1 MTRAVPPP
9 HPDAAPTTLGA
20 LLRRAA
26 GRHGDAEALVDAR
39 RRLTYAQYDAE
50 VDRLACGLL
59 RAGVKRGEHVA
70 LWMRN
75 CVEWVLTEMAVFR
88 LGAVL
93 VPLNTRSMPGEV
105 AYILGQSDSRTL
117 VLDETMEIPPAA
129 RAGLE
134 RVIRIGA
141 AREGEMSFEALPAG
155 SQADLSEAAVGA
167 DDTAII
173 IYTSGSTAA
182 PKGVMLGHGQI
193 TRNLYEVR
201 VIPEGLTSADR
212 VLYVLPMC
220 HIMGA
225 LNSVVGMLHV
235 GGCLAL
241 RDGFSPQA
249 TLEAMQQ
256 ERPTWF
262 YGVTAMFIDM
272 MRSGLLGRYDTSSL
286 RRFTLFPGPF
296 RREFLAEL
304 LAAFRAEGLNTR
316 YGLTETTNGLT
327 SAATWRDGI
336 DRVVESIGRPLGS
349 MEFEIVDPDT
359 RRAVAPGGDG
369 ELRVRGFAVMQG
381 YYRNEEE
388 TRKVIDADG
397 WFYTGDLM
405 SRDDAGY
412 LYFKGRIKDALKT
425 LGNNVSCLEVEE
437 ILLRHPAV
445 ASAALVGIPDER
457 ASEVGAA
464 FVQLRAGMRA
474 SGPELA
480 EHCRRLLAGYKVPRH
495 FRFVET
501 YPLSPSGKI
510 HKPALRDRF
519 LSEPAP

>member
-1 MTRAVPPP
+1 MARDAAPL
-9 HPDAAPTTLGA
+9 HPDAAPSTLGA

-26 GRHGDAEALVDAR
+26 ARHGDAPALSDGR

-50 VDRLACGLL
+50 VDRLARALL
-59 RAGVKRGEHVA
+59 RAGVRPREHVA

-93 VPLNTRSMPGEV
+93 VPLSPRGTSEEA
-105 AYILGQSDSRTL
+105 AYILAQSDSRTL
-117 VLDETMEIPPAA
+117 VLDEAMQIPPAA
-129 RAGLE
+129 REGLQ
-134 RVIRIGA
+134 RVIRLGA
-141 AREGEMSFEALPAG
+141 ARKGEMSFEALPAG
-155 SQADLSEAAVGA
+155 PHADLEETAGV

-201 VIPEGLTSADR
+201 VIPEELTSADR

-225 LNSVVGMLHV
+225 LNSVVGMMHV

-241 RDGFSPQA
+241 REGFSPQA
-249 TLEAMQQ
+249 TLEAIEA

-262 YGVTAMFIDM
+262 YGVTAMFVDL
-272 MRSGLLGRYDTSSL
+272 MRSGLLGRHDTSSL

-296 RREFLAEL
+296 KREFLAEL
-304 LAAFRAEGLNTR
+304 LSAFRAEGLNTR

-327 SAATWRDGI
+327 SAATWRDGL
-336 DRVVESIGRPLGS
+336 DKVVESIGRPLGS
-349 MEFEIVDPDT
+349 MEFQIVDPAT
-359 RRAVAPGGDG
+359 RHEVAAGEDG

-381 YYRNEEE
+381 YYRNEAE
-388 TRKVIDADG
+388 TRKVIDPEG

-405 SRDDAGY
+405 CRDEAGY
-412 LYFKGRIKDALKT
+412 FYFKGRIKDALKT
-425 LGNNVSCLEVEE
+425 LGNNVSCLEVEAV
-437 ILLRHPAV
+437 LQSHPAV

-474 SGPELA
+474 SGAELA
-480 EHCRRLLAGYKVPRH
+480 EHCRRSLAGYKVPRH

-501 YPLSPSGKI
+501 FPLSTSGKI
-510 HKPALRDRF
+510 HKPALRERI
-519 LSEPAP
+519 LSETVS

>member
-1 MTRAVPPP
+1 MARDADVL
-9 HPDAAPTTLGA
+9 HPDAAPLTLGA

-26 GRHGDAEALVDAR
+26 ARHGDSPALSDGD

-50 VDRLACGLL
+50 VDRLACGLR
-59 RAGVKRGEHVA
+59 RAGVQRGEHVA

-75 CVEWVLTEMAVFR
+75 CVEWVLTELAVFR

-93 VPLNTRSMPGEV
+93 VPLNPRCTLEEA
-105 AYILGQSDSRTL
+105 AYVLTQSDSRTL
-117 VLDETMEIPPAA
+117 VLDEAREIPPAA
-129 RAGLE
+129 RQGLK
-134 RVIRIGA
+134 RVIRLGQ
-141 AREGEMSFEALPAG
+141 AREGELGFERLPAG
-155 SQADLSEAAVGA
+155 AQSSLEDAGAVE
-167 DDTAII
+167 DTAII

-201 VIPEGLTSADR
+201 VIPEELTSADR

-225 LNSVVGMLHV
+225 LNSVVGMMHV

-241 RDGFSPQA
+241 REGFSPQA
-249 TLEAMQQ
+249 TLEAMQE

-262 YGVTAMFIDM
+262 YGVTAMFVDL

-296 RREFLAEL
+296 KREFLAGL
-304 LAAFRAEGLNTR
+304 LSAFRAEGLNTR

-327 SAATWRDGI
+327 SAASWRDGL
-336 DRVVESIGRPLGS
+336 DKVVESIGRPLGS
-349 MEFEIVDPDT
+349 MEFEIVDPAT
-359 RRAVAPGGDG
+359 RRGVAPGEDG

-381 YYRNEEE
+381 YYRNEHE
-388 TRKVIDADG
+388 TRKVIDGEG
-397 WFYTGDLM
+397 WLYTGDLV

-425 LGNNVSCLEVEE
+425 LGNNVSCLEVEAV
-437 ILLRHPAV
+437 LQNHPAV

-474 SGPELA
+474 SGAELA
-480 EHCRRLLAGYKVPRH
+480 EHCRRSLAGYKVPRH

-501 YPLSPSGKI
+501 FPLSTSGKI
-510 HKPALRDRF
+510 HKPALRERF
-519 LSEPAP
+519 LAERVS